1 MARLRSIGFLLALLF
16 ATAKLPADTIN
27 FDDIDASAGDVIL
40 GRYAGYS
47 FTNFSAYTTV
57 PGFPGFNNGIVSG
70 PNAAYSS
77 DSGSITSATSVPTFD
92 FTGGSFGS
100 GYYDGLTVTV
110 QGLLGGVLYDS
121 QTITVNTEGA
131 QAFAFDFIGID
142 TLQFTT
148 GTTAATIDPYYCGAV
163 GCSYFTLDDAVLTPD
178 AAAPGPPIV
187 TPPPPPAVTPE
198 PPSLLLLSLG
208 LLAMLPAWRTRFSHR

>member
-1 MARLRSIGFLLALLF
+1 MRLKPIGIFLALLLT
-16 ATAKLPADTIN
+16 TAKLPADTIN

-40 GRYAGYS
+40 GSYTNYN

-77 DSGSITSATSVPTFD
+77 DSGSIRSATTFD

-100 GYYDGLTVTV
+100 GYYDGLTVTI

-121 QTITVNTEGA
+121 QTITVNTNGA
-131 QAFAFDFIGID
+131 QAFSFAFTGID

-148 GTTAATIDPYYCGAV
+148 GTTAATTDPYYCGSV
-163 GCSYFTLDDAVLTPD
+163 GCSYFTLDDAVLTAD
-178 AAAPGPPIV
+178 IN
-187 TPPPPPAVTPE
+187 PPPPPPPTAVTPE
-198 PPSLLLLSLG
+198 PPSLVLLTLG
-208 LLAMLPAWRTRFSHR
+208 VFAMLPAFRTRFSYR